1 LGLLG
6 QSKEPENQ
14 VTKDDLGIDPE
25 FDLWFLE
32 ELDESLKTDGT
43 LLKIFLE
50 DPNFVVQPSD
60 WESPISKR
68 FQGSFP
74 IEFRVL
80 DACVTNSN
88 QVWFSKHFY
97 F

>member
-1 LGLLG
+1 
-6 QSKEPENQ
+6 

-97 F
+97 I